1 LTTEYS
7 ANGSF
12 FRPHTRS
19 VHMALFKV
27 HASGSCIS
35 PSFLWSSY

>member
-1 LTTEYS
+1 LTTEYP

-19 VHMALFKV
+19 VHWDYRVQAWRSDSQE
-27 HASGSCIS
+27 SGAEAGRR
-35 PSFLWSSY
+35 

>member
-1 LTTEYS
+1 LNPECSLTIEYP

-19 VHMALFKV
+19 VLGAGCKPAL
-27 HASGSCIS
+27 
-35 PSFLWSSY
+35 SSR